1 MREVWDLPEKEELLN
16 TGHEWLLDLLA
27 RSNED
32 TRARIL
38 MLVWRN
44 WQLRNDAVHDKP
56 NPPVEMTRRYLCSY
70 MDSLM
75 FLRQGDG
82 RDIEKGKNV
91 VGLQNHVQAKQQMVK
106 CPPWPKPAA
115 GWIAITVDG
124 SFLQS
129 DGSAGIGCIV
139 RDHTGS
145 VLMAACKAYANL
157 TEAYEAELL
166 AVKEG
171 LALSLPYLDAPLL
184 LQSDSAAVLKTL
196 KEEGLDR
203 SPHTKIVMELKHV
216 INGSREL
223 VLMKVDRQQN
233 RVADCLATHARV
245 GQINRVWS
253 DCSPCFLS
261 DFVASDCNPIIE

>member
-1 MREVWDLPEKEELLN
+1 MHGQNFDQIFP
-16 TGHEWLLDLLA
+16 
-27 RSNED
+27 
-32 TRARIL
+32 
-38 MLVWRN
+38 WRN
-44 WQLRNDAVHDKP
+44 KPRRNQVPFKVP
-56 NPPVEMTRRYLCSY
+56 LLLY
-70 MDSLM
+70 
-75 FLRQGDG
+75 Q
-82 RDIEKGKNV
+82 
-91 VGLQNHVQAKQQMVK
+91 
-106 CPPWPKPAA
+106 
-115 GWIAITVDG
+115 
-124 SFLQS
+124 
-129 DGSAGIGCIV
+129 
-139 RDHTGS
+139 
-145 VLMAACKAYANL
+145 LMATCKAYANL
-157 TEAYEAELL
+157 TKAYEAELL

-171 LALSLPYLDAPLL
+171 LALALPYLDAPLL
-184 LQSDSAAVLKTL
+184 LQSDGAAVLKTL